1 MKKWL
6 SAAVGLILFI
16 PVISLAGPAG
26 DEAQSV
32 AIAMVNRFVD
42 SWNRADGAAYGEN
55 YWPDSELVDP
65 TGAIKSGRTA
75 IEQEHAE
82 CGPALSKEAAYRK
95 SAASSNARLEIHD
108 RGLRR

>member
-82 CGPALSKEAAYRK
+82 MWAGTFKGSRIQEKCGEFKC
-95 SAASSNARLEIHD
+95 SARNT
-108 RGLRR
+108 